1 MSQIRRKSIISSL
14 LVYIGFVLGFINTY
28 LFTKQGG
35 FTQQE
40 YGLVGIFMALASLLF
55 SVANVG
61 MPPFITKFFPYYKAN
76 LPAKQNDMLS
86 IALLL
91 STIGYGLVTVAG
103 VYFKDIII
111 LKFGKNS
118 PQLITYY
125 YWLFP
130 FGFGLSL
137 YTILESYAWQLNQS
151 VITTYL
157 REIQFRLLSTILI
170 VLVFVGVIHQF
181 DVFVKLFSFTYLVI
195 AILLITYL
203 AKKGNIYF
211 TTVVSKV
218 TKKFYKKIIT
228 LVSFVFGGTVL
239 YGISLIFDSV
249 VIASVLP
256 QGLAAVAVFTL
267 GQYMANLIQA
277 PQRGILASAMGPLS
291 QAWKDKDLAR
301 IDNIYKQSSINQL
314 IFATG
319 IFCLLWLNFTD
330 GIITFKLQ
338 TGYLQAKWVFFF
350 VGLYRIVDMGTG
362 LNSQIIATSIH
373 WRFEFFTGIVLLLL
387 TLPLTYFLTKMP
399 TLGILGP
406 PIASLISFSVYNAVR
421 YWFLLHK
428 YKLQPFTLKTLYT
441 IIVALSSYLIC
452 YYLFSSH
459 IGIIWMC
466 ARSSMFLLLFTIGVL
481 QLKLSKDVLPVWNTF
496 AKKIGVQKIFK

>member
-203 AKKGNIYF
+203 AKKGNIHF
-211 TTVVSKV
+211 TTTISRV
-218 TKKFYKKIIT
+218 TKKFYKKIIV

-362 LNSQIIATSIH
+362 LNAQIIATSIH
-373 WRFEFFTGIVLLLL
+373 WRFEFFTGIILLLL

-428 YKLQPFTLKTLYT
+428 YKLQPFTIKTLYT

-452 YYLFSSH
+452 HYLFGNH
-459 IGIIWMC
+459 TGIIWMC
-466 ARSSMFLLLFTIGVL
+466 ARSSLFLLLFTTGVL
-481 QLKLSKDVLPVWNTF
+481 QLKLSKDVLPVWNTIV
-496 AKKIGVQKIFK
+496 KKTGLQKIFT